1 MVNSIKKRGQKYLRK
16 FSRASVKASQEGKEH
31 IRENFINRLS
41 HIENIRLLIF
51 EWGLLIFALIML
63 ATTQAF
69 WFRNSY
75 AENVYSYGGTYIEAT
90 IGEINSMNPLFAVT
104 DSEKALSRLMFATIS
119 TIDYSGH
126 PGIGLAKSI
135 TPSED
140 GKVWT
145 VKLRDNLQWSDGEPI
160 TNADVIFTAELI
172 KNPAVNS
179 VYSANLSNVK
189 VSEDEDGR
197 IVFTLPATY
206 ADFISALNIPVLPK
220 HILENTDPRTL
231 TENNFSNSPVTSG
244 AFSFN
249 AMQRTDTTTEQ
260 VVYLSANPYYYKG
273 RPLLNSF
280 AVHTY
285 GNKDAVIEAVNSG
298 AVTATAE
305 LSGADANKITARQFY
320 QKESKLNSGAF
331 IFFNTNNA
339 AVKDVE
345 MRAAIRQG
353 INLESIRAAAPGT
366 TALNYPLVESQI
378 QLSNYP
384 TIPGYNLE
392 AAKEKIAELTD
403 GEELKVEIATVNSG
417 YLPNVANAVAE
428 ELKNLGIEAH
438 VSAYEEN
445 QEFITNVIAR
455 RNYDLL
461 IYEIELGS
469 DPDLLPYYHSSQA
482 TKAGLNLSNYRNALV
497 DDLLLSARDTLDEA
511 SRVKKYETFLEYW
524 VNGVPAIGL
533 YQPNLTYF
541 YNKNVRTFSN
551 DVRLVTALDRFSD
564 ITDWAATKT
573 IKNKTP

>member
-1 MVNSIKKRGQKYLRK
+1 
-16 FSRASVKASQEGKEH
+16 
-31 IRENFINRLS
+31 
-41 HIENIRLLIF
+41 
-51 EWGLLIFALIML
+51 
-63 ATTQAF
+63 
-69 WFRNSY
+69 
-75 AENVYSYGGTYIEAT
+75 
-90 IGEINSMNPLFAVT
+90 
-104 DSEKALSRLMFATIS
+104 
-119 TIDYSGH
+119 
-126 PGIGLAKSI
+126 
-135 TPSED
+135 
-140 GKVWT
+140 
-145 VKLRDNLQWSDGEPI
+145 
-160 TNADVIFTAELI
+160 
-172 KNPAVNS
+172 
-179 VYSANLSNVK
+179 
-189 VSEDEDGR
+189 
-197 IVFTLPATY
+197 
-206 ADFISALNIPVLPK
+206 
-220 HILENTDPRTL
+220 
-231 TENNFSNSPVTSG
+231 
-244 AFSFN
+244 
-249 AMQRTDTTTEQ
+249 
-260 VVYLSANPYYYKG
+260 
-273 RPLLNSF
+273 
-280 AVHTY
+280 
-285 GNKDAVIEAVNSG
+285 
-298 AVTATAE
+298 
-305 LSGADANKITARQFY
+305 
-320 QKESKLNSGAF
+320 
-331 IFFNTNNA
+331 
-339 AVKDVE
+339 

-384 TIPGYNLE
+384 AIPGYNLE